1 MYTYRLIQTF
11 KYIILFYLKRSIILI
26 QNNYID
32 LDNSDKRT
40 QLSLLVNLFNDS
52 VPHMI
57 NYCSYIEDNNI
68 WNACKTVIDC
78 VCDYNKNKFVK
89 RNIVCAHCS
98 WQKKIM
104 I

>member
-1 MYTYRLIQTF
+1 MCQISIKYIIIMNVHCTRTVLKTF
-11 KYIILFYLKRSIILI
+11 EYIILFYLKRSIILI

-52 VPHMI
+52 FPHMF

-68 WNACKTVIDC
+68 WNACNS
-78 VCDYNKNKFVK
+78 Y
-89 RNIVCAHCS
+89 
-98 WQKKIM
+98 
-104 I
+104 